1 MKNILI
7 AVGCLF
13 VVCLSFALGD
23 APLGVGE
30 VFLALLNPDQTVV
43 STIVWELRL
52 PRTFV
57 GAIVGASLG
66 IAGAAMQGLL
76 RNPLAEPGVVGV
88 SGCAGLGAVLV
99 FYSGL
104 MAISP
109 LLLPIGGMLG
119 AMVAVVLLYG
129 LTQRGSTT
137 QTIILA
143 GVAINAFAGA
153 MTSLA
158 LNLSSNPFAAYE
170 VVFWLMGSIADRS
183 MEHLWLCLVPTLM
196 GWLLLA
202 RAGPGLNALSLGEET
217 AASMG
222 VSLPRLR
229 TLVILGTALAVGA
242 AVSVS
247 GMIGFIG
254 LVVPHILRPWLGYQ
268 PSRLMLWSGVGGA
281 AALLVAD
288 VVVRLVP
295 TDLEL
300 KLGVV
305 TAIFGAPFFF
315 LLIQRMRR
323 EAL

>member
-1 MKNILI
+1 M
-7 AVGCLF
+7 
-13 VVCLSFALGD
+13 
-23 APLGVGE
+23 GVAE
-30 VFLALLNPDQTVV
+30 VFSALLYPADDVAT
-43 STIVWELRL
+43 TIVWDLRV
-52 PRTFV
+52 PRTLV
-57 GAIVGASLG
+57 GILVGASLG
-66 IAGAAMQGLL
+66 VAGAAMQGLL

-104 MAISP
+104 MVVSP
-109 LLLPIGGMLG
+109 LLLPLGGMVG
-119 AMVAVVLLYG
+119 AFLAVILLYL

-158 LNLSSNPFAAYE
+158 LNMSSNPFAAYE

-183 MEHLWLCLVPTLM
+183 MEHVWLCLLPMGL
-196 GWLLLA
+196 GWLFLSVSA
-202 RAGPGLNALSLGEET
+202 RGLDALSLGEDS
-217 AASMG
+217 AASLG

-229 TLVILGTALAVGA
+229 QLVILGTALAVGA

-268 PSRLMLWSGVGGA
+268 PSRLMFWSGLGGA
-281 AALLVAD
+281 GLLLIAD
-288 VVVRLVP
+288 MIVRLVP
-295 TDLEL
+295 TNIEL

-305 TAIFGAPFFF
+305 TAIFGAPFFL

-323 EAL
+323 ELL